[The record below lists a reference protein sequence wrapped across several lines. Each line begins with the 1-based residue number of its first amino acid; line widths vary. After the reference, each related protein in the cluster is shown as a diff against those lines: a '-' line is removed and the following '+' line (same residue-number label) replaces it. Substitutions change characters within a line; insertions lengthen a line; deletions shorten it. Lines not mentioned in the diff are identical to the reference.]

1 MSASK
6 DMTWYWIASVA
17 VFATILL
24 TQPLYQDS
32 MYKDSLT
39 QIVDI

>member
-6 DMTWYWIASVA
+6 DKTWYWIASVA